1 VIIDLGISQ
10 KSIIMINLRF
20 LKLLSGLFIGIIPL
34 SAQALTVTNDPNL
47 VAHFPMEVSGNVITE
62 SISGNTYVV
71 QNNFNRP
78 ESMPGVDG
86 NALRLDGYSTFCN
99 AQINAAAL
107 SQSALSVSLW
117 CALET
122 YPLMDPNNNVTTET
136 YIAGNM
142 DDNLKTGFALTINA
156 TGNYAFEVYIDGT
169 KKTCANFNET
179 LPVYEWEHLVATV
192 NSTTKEINL
201 YRNDQLIST
210 SYYSGSGLINT
221 GSNNFIIGKSFG
233 NTYTDIFRTNPINGL
248 IDDINIYSRV
258 LTSAELAYV
267 APANNADLSIPKSRH
282 QNDIQRPEFH
292 GLPATNWTNEPHGL
306 AYFNNKYHIFFQ
318 KNANGPY
325 WGKLHWGHIT
335 SDDMLNWKEEKIA
348 LSNTNGYDVKGCW
361 SGCVFTDDVLTNGKP
376 NIFYT
381 GVDYAKASINQ
392 AEPVAD
398 DLIKWNKDTRN
409 PIIPNRPAGLGDDF
423 RDPYVFKSNGN
434 FYMIVG
440 TSKNGLG
447 ATTLHKYDPITKTW
461 SNDGS
466 IFYQSA
472 SANYG
477 TFWEMP
483 AIVPMP
489 DGKWLFVT
497 TPLGGIQ
504 GVETLYWVGAINAD
518 GTFNPY
524 SSTPKEVELG
534 AFGSN
539 GYGLLSPSI
548 LQKDGKTIA
557 VGIVPDK
564 LPASSNLQL
573 GWAHLY
579 SLPREWI
586 LDASNNL
593 IQQPYAGIQNLR
605 VTSSAFNLADQDI
618 SSSMSLAPV
627 SGKAVEI
634 DGSFVVSSAQRFGFH
649 VRKKDNKFISV
660 YYTPSTNTF
669 TVDAQNIDRLT
680 NDVGSFNGL
689 YESVLPLKPALG
701 ETMRIHIFIDHSIM
715 DIFLNNQY
723 AFSIRVF
730 PTDTNA
736 EDIEAFSDGGIT
748 HAASIQAWKLNTS
761 QVFTG
766 IASPVSESNI
776 KTYSYN
782 DNLVYEN
789 VPLRSNIS
797 VYNLCGQKIVS
808 LFSGPGS
815 GQIKLPNKQIYIVE
829 IKGPN
834 SFFSK
839 KIVL

>member
-1 VIIDLGISQ
+1 
-10 KSIIMINLRF
+10 MINIKF
-20 LKLLSGLFIGIIPL
+20 LFIIAGSFIGVFSL
-34 SAQALTVTNDPNL
+34 NATTMKSANDPSL
-47 VAHFPMEVSGNVITE
+47 VAYFPMEVVGNTITETVSGN
-62 SISGNTYVV
+62 SYVV
-71 QNNFNRP
+71 ENNFNRP
-78 ESMPGVDG
+78 ESIPGAEG

-107 SQSALSVSLW
+107 SQSALTVSLW

-122 YPLMDPNNNVTTET
+122 NVMMDPNNNVTTET

-169 KKTCANFNET
+169 KKTCANFNEI

-192 NSTTKEINL
+192 NNTTKEINL
-201 YRNDQLIST
+201 YRNGQLIST
-210 SYYSGSGLINT
+210 SYYSGLGLINA
-221 GSNNFIIGKSFG
+221 GGNNFIIGKSFA
-233 NTYTDIFRTNPINGL
+233 NTSTDIFRTNTINGL
-248 IDDINIYSRV
+248 IDDIRIFSRV
-258 LTSAELAYV
+258 LTSTELAYT
-267 APANNADLSIPKSRH
+267 APEHVADLSIPKTRH
-282 QNDIQRPEFH
+282 QGDIQRPEFH

-306 AYFNNKYHIFFQ
+306 VYFNNKYHIFFQ

-335 SDDMLNWKEEKIA
+335 SDDMLNWREEKIA
-348 LSNTNGYDVKGCW
+348 LSNTSGYDIKGNW
-361 SGCVFTDDVLTNGKP
+361 SGCVFTDDVLTGGKP

-392 AEPVAD
+392 ATPIAD
-398 DLIKWNKDTRN
+398 DLISWNKDTRN
-409 PIIPNRPAGLGDDF
+409 PIIPNRPAGLSDDF

-447 ATTLHKYDPITKTW
+447 ATTLHIYDPITKTW

-466 IFYQSA
+466 IFYQSV

-489 DGKWLFVT
+489 DGKWLFLT

-504 GVETLYWVGAINAD
+504 GVETLYWVGTINAD

-534 AFGSN
+534 TFGSN

-564 LPASSNLQL
+564 LPSANNLQL

-579 SLPREWI
+579 SLPREWT
-586 LDASNNL
+586 LDANNNL
-593 IQQPYAGIQNLR
+593 IQQPYAGTQNLR
-605 VTSSAFNLADQDI
+605 VTSSAFNVTDQDI
-618 SSSMSLAPV
+618 SSTMSLAPV

-649 VRKKDNKFISV
+649 IRKKDNKFISV
-660 YYTPSTNTF
+660 YYTPSTGTF
-669 TVDAQNIDRLT
+669 TVDAQNVARLS
-680 NDVGSFNGL
+680 NDAGSFNGL
-689 YESVLPLKPALG
+689 YESVLPQKPTVG
-701 ETMRIHIFIDHSIM
+701 ETMKIHIFIDHSIM
-715 DIFLNNQY
+715 DVFINNQY

-736 EDIEAFSDGGIT
+736 EDIEAFSDGGTT
-748 HAASIQAWKLNTS
+748 HATSIQAWKLGS
-761 QVFTG
+761 LQVPTAVINP
-766 IASPVSESNI
+766 IAESNI
-776 KTYSYN
+776 KIYSN
-782 DNLVYEN
+782 GDGLVCEN
-789 VPLRSNIS
+789 VTLHSTIS
-797 VYNLCGQKIVS
+797 VFNLCGQKLVS
-808 LFSGPGS
+808 RISTNS
-815 GQIKLPNKQIYIVE
+815 VEQIKLSKGQIYLV
-829 IKGPN
+829 
-834 SFFSK
+834 
-839 KIVL
+839 KITGINYLFTGKVLT